1 MTIKR
6 AIKVLKDMVPKTC
19 KMVNG
24 RYVGGFEDTEC
35 PQFEAIQVAVEAIQK
50 QIPKNSTP
58 HIVQPVEAPI
68 KIGNGRWQKGTTIYK
83 CPNCKEWVSKTY
95 KYCPDCGQ
103 ALEWRDS
110 E

>member
-1 MTIKR
+1 MTIER

-50 QIPKNSTP
+50 QMPKKVNISL
-58 HIVQPVEAPI
+58 
-68 KIGNGRWQKGTTIYK
+68 KGTTDWNTK
-83 CPNCKEWVSKTY
+83 CHCPNCHSMVSHG
-95 KYCPDCGQ
+95 KYCSNCGQ
-103 ALEWRDS
+103 ALDFNS
-110 E
+110 NGSDIK